1 MSSFILTMRNV
12 NYLGEIMQDEELIC
26 FILTMRNVNQST
38 LSSNINFKKVLY

>member
-26 FILTMRNVNQST
+26 FILTMRNVN
-38 LSSNINFKKVLY
+38 INGIVNVLKL